1 MRSSMADCSAK
12 PGRYLQENI
21 VFSASISVV
30 FDLEL

>member
-1 MRSSMADCSAK
+1 MADSAAK

-21 VFSASISVV
+21 VFSATIDVV